1 MVGLWLGL
9 CRAYKIILSYNGIIR
24 NWDYR
29 QNRLQQS
36 AGFHAQVPSIAPATA
51 TQSLLIELRKAKGLT
66 QTEVA
71 TRLRRPQSFVAKYE
85 GGERRLDVVEFI
97 EVAQAL
103 EADACL
109 VLGELIQRSPSLT
122 TE

>member
-1 MVGLWLGL
+1 MPKSL
-9 CRAYKIILSYNGIIR
+9 RSP
-24 NWDYR
+24 
-29 QNRLQQS
+29 QQ
-36 AGFHAQVPSIAPATA
+36 QQL
-51 TQSLLIELRKAKGLT
+51 QSLLIELRKAKGLT

-103 EADACL
+103 DVDACL
-109 VLGELIQRSPSLT
+109 VLGKLIYRPSPA